1 MRFGRVRRAIDL
13 VDSDEDARKG
23 KNIVINEELSRDS
36 SKRCNPQGNTY
47 VEIKSSTHALASSS

>member
-36 SKRCNPQGNTY
+36 SKRRNPQANTNMTS
-47 VEIKSSTHALASSS
+47 EE